1 MIRSHARLPLSA
13 WALAVAPALV
23 GAPALPAR
31 NPEAPVQ
38 DGELAERLLRS
49 GERAYGAKSYKEAL
63 DTWAQ
68 LIQSAPKSDQA
79 AQALLA
85 MAHHQ
90 VVVEGKPEAA
100 LPFLDRLKAEHIKSS
115 VAAEALLLRGEILAQ
130 LARRPGD
137 LKDAVA
143 EFNRVLDLFPDH
155 RAAAEAY
162 AGLGRAARDQGQWG
176 QALSRYTEA
185 YRLAPEGPRAGR
197 CLLEM
202 AELLD
207 LQGDLP
213 GCLRLLQR
221 VRLLAPQGPEAA
233 EAAWRIQVR
242 VRHRLQ
248 KPALRLEGV
257 WPAGKAKW
265 LKTPT
270 LLTLTGSGDVLV
282 YQSDLDRA
290 SLIRGGEAQFAGP
303 LAPSAKALVAGPK
316 DAVILVSPKV
326 GVARDGG
333 TTALPTLGS
342 PTGAFLDRWGTLW
355 VSDAKVSGLT
365 LLGAD
370 GSSRTLPTPPASA
383 LAPHP
388 SGGAVLAA
396 DGNRALLVVG
406 PEGQTLL
413 NIPYGKDLPAA
424 YRSVVALAAD
434 GAGQVAA
441 LVEGGDFGEGVVVY
455 GPDGAVLRSASFKAL
470 GVGGRITSL
479 VLDRQGGILL
489 CDRRNDT
496 LFRLD

>member
-13 WALAVAPALV
+13 WALVVAA
-23 GAPALPAR
+23 APALPAR
-31 NPEAPVQ
+31 PAEAPVQ
-38 DGELAERLLRS
+38 DGDLAERLFRS
-49 GERAYGAKSYKEAL
+49 GERAYAARSYKEAL
-63 DTWAQ
+63 DTWTQ
-68 LIQSAPKSDQA
+68 LLQSAPKSDQA

-85 MAHHQ
+85 MARHQ
-90 VVVEGKPEAA
+90 ATVEGKPEAA
-100 LPFLDRLKAEHIKSS
+100 LPHLDRLKAEHMKST
-115 VAAEALLLRGEILAQ
+115 VAAEALVLRGEILAQ

-143 EFNRVLDLFPDH
+143 EFNRVLDLFPDQ
-155 RAAAEAY
+155 AAAPDAY

-176 QALSRYTEA
+176 LALSRYTEA
-185 YRLAPEGPRAGR
+185 YRLAPEGPRAAR
-197 CLLEM
+197 CLLEV

-213 GCLRLLQR
+213 GCLRMLQR
-221 VRLLAPQGPEAA
+221 VRLQAPQSPEAA
-233 EAAWRIQVR
+233 EAAWRMQVR
-242 VRHRLQ
+242 VRHRIQ
-248 KPALRLEGV
+248 KPAFRLEGV

-270 LLTLTGSGDVLV
+270 LLALTGEGDLLV

-290 SLIRGGEAQFAGP
+290 SLIRNGEATFVGP
-303 LAPSAKALVAGPK
+303 VTPSAKAMAADPK
-316 DAVILVSPKV
+316 GTVLLVSAKV
-326 GVARDGG
+326 GVARETGI
-333 TTALPTLGS
+333 TPQPSLGS

-355 VSDAKVSGLT
+355 VSDAKVAGLT
-365 LLGAD
+365 LLAPD
-370 GSSRTLPTPPASA
+370 GTARTLPTPPASA

-388 SGGAVLAA
+388 GGGAVLAA

-424 YRSVVALAAD
+424 YRSVVALATD

-441 LVEGGDFGEGVVVY
+441 LVEGGEFGEGVVVY

-479 VLDRQGGILL
+479 ALDRRGGILL